1 MLTKN
6 QINELSHFFKIDHFS
21 VFREYLQLIFLNELY
36 QLKES
41 VHIFFKGGTC
51 LHLILNSP
59 RFSEDLDF
67 STPFKKKE
75 AAKIVREAVKNI
87 QVQIPEAGIEKLYE
101 TGKSIRFKLK
111 YKDDPFK
118 YPFRIKID
126 FQTEES
132 PVFIEK
138 TPLATAFPLSFF
150 PIVSRPADEEILA
163 EKIAALL
170 SRSKGRDFFDFW
182 FLLMKNVKINKR
194 LINKKLKKDG
204 ENNLLENLL
213 EKINK
218 TPEKVIEKDLNQFL
232 PAAQRKIVPFLKTAL
247 LKMIGEKFR

>member
-1 MLTKN
+1 MLTEN
-6 QINELSHFFKIDHFS
+6 QINELSRLFKIDHFS

-41 VHIFFKGGTC
+41 VNIFFKGGTC
-51 LHLILNSP
+51 IHLILNSP

-75 AAKIVREAVKNI
+75 AAQIVREAVKNI

-111 YKDDPFK
+111 YKADPFK

-132 PVFIEK
+132 PIFMEK
-138 TPLATAFPLSFF
+138 TPLATLFPIQFF
-150 PIVSRPADEEILA
+150 PIVSRLADEEIFA

-170 SRSKGRDFFDFW
+170 TRSKGRDFFDLW
-182 FLLMKNVKINKR
+182 FLLTKNVKINKR
-194 LINKKLKKDG
+194 LINKKLNKDHG
-204 ENNLLENLL
+204 NNLSGKLL

-232 PAAQRKIVPFLKTAL
+232 PTAQRKIVPFLKTEL